1 MGKKFL
7 TIVAAFYSIY
17 WAISIHET
25 GIMEGYIIPWL
36 LLWVNYGVAVWTVF
50 VDGHEAAVEHLRREG
65 IRYNNKY
72 RYLPAVFYAVAGLIL
87 YYVAFRYFDSQ
98 GIIWGAVVP
107 AIYLIVVEVVSR
119 FVWASKLSRARRRR
133 RHKKRR
139 G

>member
-1 MGKKFL
+1 MNKRFL

-17 WAISIHET
+17 WAIAIYET
-25 GIMEGYIIPWL
+25 SIMEGYIPWL
-36 LLWVNYGVAVWTVF
+36 LLWINYGVAVWTVF
-50 VDGHEAAVEHLRREG
+50 VDGHEAAVEHLRRER

-107 AIYLIVVEVVSR
+107 AIYLIFIEVVSR
-119 FVWASKLSRARRRR
+119 FVRASKLSRVRRRKRRRR
-133 RHKKRR
+133 R
-139 G
+139 